1 MDNEQNQKL
10 QERLSTEKTFEDIDK
25 ALSYAITVTKEQ
37 NEDVA
42 IFKRKDGIF
51 VIIHLINAELAIQCG
66 YSIVFN
72 SFDIYCKCFTK
83 Q

>member
-1 MDNEQNQKL
+1 MDNEQQQKL
-10 QERLSTEKTFEDIDK
+10 QEILSTEKTFEDIDR
-25 ALSYAITVTKEQ
+25 ALSYAITITKEQ

-51 VIIHLINAELAIQCG
+51 IIIHLINTELAIQCG

-83 Q
+83 